1 MSFKSSLRGAFFV
14 SINLKVMDIYN
25 HFQYSEWLARHL
37 APIGHTDADCHFLR
51 SDEVEEISDLEE
63 RISYIRNY
71 VLVAIDGHNSDF
83 SWINS
88 DNLVNIP
95 QYFIAILKRSESG
108 NIDALHAS
116 KAECREL
123 LMQVVCRMM
132 LDWNEERNGL
142 QFLDADS
149 MTMRGVGPM
158 GDNFYGVML
167 GFNLRK
173 PVSFF
178 IDESKWV

>member
-1 MSFKSSLRGAFFV
+1 MSFRSSLRGAFFV
-14 SINLKVMDIYN
+14 FINLDVMDTYK
-25 HFQYSEWLARHL
+25 HFQYSECLARHL
-37 APIGHTDADCHFLR
+37 APIKHTDTDCHFLR

-63 RISYIRNY
+63 RISSIRDY

-95 QYFIAILKRSESG
+95 QYFIAILKQSESG

-116 KAECREL
+116 KAECQEL

-142 QFLDADS
+142 QFLEVDS

-158 GDNFYGVML
+158 SENFYGVML

-173 PVSFF
+173 PVQFF
-178 IDESKWV
+178 IDKSMWL